1 MTCLRTSAIPTVGAQ
16 HISPMRVFSKENKL
30 HTKTEKSVI
39 FIIIITIYI
48 ISHSQE
54 FSRIVSSTHV
64 INEVTFVYTPG
75 ALASAHPS
83 PKDVTPITV

>member
-1 MTCLRTSAIPTVGAQ
+1 MACLRTSAIPTVGAQ
-16 HISPMRVFSKENKL
+16 HISLMRVFSKENKL

-39 FIIIITIYI
+39 FIITIYI